1 MSKAIIISGG
11 ELEEGFVETVLSEN
25 EGASIVGVDK
35 GVEYLYHHQI
45 KPNYIVGDF
54 DSIAPEII
62 KYYKTETNVA
72 IREYNPVKDES
83 DTEMAIRIAI
93 TIGST
98 EIYILGAT
106 GGRIDHLW
114 ANVQSLAIACKFN
127 VRAYILDPQ
136 NRIFV
141 TDKPCQLKKSEAYGK
156 YLSVFSLSGDIF
168 DFNMKGTKWPLEHH
182 VLKPT
187 DSLTVSNRF
196 EDETVE
202 IDFIGGMIV
211 VMETKDK

>member
-11 ELEEGFVETVLSEN
+11 ELEEGFVEKVLSEN
-25 EGASIVGVDK
+25 EGASIVGVDR

-93 TIGST
+93 TIGSA

-127 VRAYILDPQ
+127 VKAYILDPQ

-141 TDKPCQLKKSEAYGK
+141 TDKPCQLKKSEAPE
-156 YLSVFSLSGDIF
+156 LRQL
-168 DFNMKGTKWPLEHH
+168 HQQ
-182 VLKPT
+182 VLLP
-187 DSLTVSNRF
+187 DGQF
-196 EDETVE
+196 C
-202 IDFIGGMIV
+202 
-211 VMETKDK
+211 

>member
-11 ELEEGFVETVLSEN
+11 ELEEGFVEKVLSEN
-25 EGASIVGVDK
+25 EGASIVGVDR

-72 IREYNPVKDES
+72 IREYNPDKDES

-93 TIGST
+93 TIGSA

-127 VRAYILDPQ
+127 VKAYILDPQ

-156 YLSVFSLSGDIF
+156 YLSVFSLSGEIF

-182 VLKPT
+182 VLRPT

-196 EDETVE
+196 EDEIVE

>member
-11 ELEEGFVETVLSEN
+11 ELEEGFVEKVLSEN
-25 EGASIVGVDK
+25 EGASIVGVDR

-93 TIGST
+93 TIGSA

-127 VRAYILDPQ
+127 VKAYILDPQ

-156 YLSVFSLSGDIF
+156 YLSVFSLSGEIF

-182 VLKPT
+182 VLRPT

-196 EDETVE
+196 EDEIVE
-202 IDFIGGMIV
+202 IDFIGGTIV

>member
-11 ELEEGFVETVLSEN
+11 ELEEGFVEKVLSEN
-25 EGASIVGVDK
+25 EGASIVGVDT

-72 IREYNPVKDES
+72 VREYNPIKDES

-114 ANVQSLAIACKFN
+114 ANIQSLSIACKFN

-196 EDETVE
+196 EDEIVE
-202 IDFIGGMIV
+202 INFIGGTIV
-211 VMETKDK
+211 VMETRDK

>member
-11 ELEEGFVETVLSEN
+11 ELEEGFVEKVLSEN

-54 DSIAPEII
+54 DSIAPEVI

-196 EDETVE
+196 EDELVE
-202 IDFIGGMIV
+202 IDFIGGTIV
-211 VMETKDK
+211 VMETRDK

>member
-196 EDETVE
+196 EDEIVE
-202 IDFIGGMIV
+202 IDFIGGTIV
-211 VMETKDK
+211 VMETRDK

>member
-54 DSIAPEII
+54 DSIAPEVI

-141 TDKPCQLKKSEAYGK
+141 TDKPSQLKKSEAYGK

-196 EDETVE
+196 EDELVE
-202 IDFIGGMIV
+202 IDFIGGTIV

>member
-11 ELEEGFVETVLSEN
+11 ELEEGFVEKVLSEN

-196 EDETVE
+196 EDELVE
-202 IDFIGGMIV
+202 IDFIGGTIV

>member
-196 EDETVE
+196 EDEIVE
-202 IDFIGGMIV
+202 IDFIGGTIV

>member
-11 ELEEGFVETVLSEN
+11 ELEEGFVEKVLSEN
-25 EGASIVGVDK
+25 EGASIVGVDR

-93 TIGST
+93 PIGSA

-127 VRAYILDPQ
+127 VKAYILDPQ

-156 YLSVFSLSGDIF
+156 YLSVFSLSGEIF

-182 VLKPT
+182 VLRPT

-196 EDETVE
+196 EDEIVE

>member
-11 ELEEGFVETVLSEN
+11 ELEEGFVEKVLSEN
-25 EGASIVGVDK
+25 EGASIVGVDR

-83 DTEMAIRIAI
+83 DTEIAIRIAI
-93 TIGST
+93 TIGSA

-127 VRAYILDPQ
+127 VKAYILDPQ

-156 YLSVFSLSGDIF
+156 YLSVFSLSGEIF

-182 VLKPT
+182 VLRPT

-196 EDETVE
+196 EDEIVE
-202 IDFIGGMIV
+202 IDFIGGTIV

>member
-11 ELEEGFVETVLSEN
+11 ELEEGFVEKVLSEN
-25 EGASIVGVDK
+25 EGASIVGVDR

-93 TIGST
+93 TIGSA

-127 VRAYILDPQ
+127 VKAYILDPQ

-156 YLSVFSLSGDIF
+156 YLSVFSLSGEIF
-168 DFNMKGTKWPLEHH
+168 DFNIKGTKWPLEHH
-182 VLKPT
+182 VLRPT

-196 EDETVE
+196 ADEIVE

-211 VMETKDK
+211 VMETRDK

>member
-114 ANVQSLAIACKFN
+114 ANVQSLAIACRFN

-196 EDETVE
+196 EDEIVE
-202 IDFIGGMIV
+202 IDFIGGTIV
-211 VMETKDK
+211 VMETRDK

>member
-54 DSIAPEII
+54 DSIAPEVI

-196 EDETVE
+196 EDEIVE
-202 IDFIGGMIV
+202 IDFIGGTIV
-211 VMETKDK
+211 VMETRDK

>member
-11 ELEEGFVETVLSEN
+11 ELEEGFVEKVLSEN
-25 EGASIVGVDK
+25 EGASIVGVDR

-93 TIGST
+93 TIGSA

-127 VRAYILDPQ
+127 VKAYILDPQ

-156 YLSVFSLSGDIF
+156 YLSVFSLSGEIF

-182 VLKPT
+182 VLRPT

-196 EDETVE
+196 EDEIVE

>member
-11 ELEEGFVETVLSEN
+11 ELEEGFVEKVLSEN
-25 EGASIVGVDK
+25 EGASIVGVDR

-93 TIGST
+93 TIGSA

-127 VRAYILDPQ
+127 VKAYILDPQ

-141 TDKPCQLKKSEAYGK
+141 TDKSCQLKKSEAYGK
-156 YLSVFSLSGDIF
+156 YLSVFSLSGEIF

-182 VLKPT
+182 VLRPT

-196 EDETVE
+196 EDEIVE

>member
-196 EDETVE
+196 EDELVE
-202 IDFIGGMIV
+202 IDFIGGTIV

>member
-11 ELEEGFVETVLSEN
+11 ELVEGFVEKFLSEN

-72 IREYNPVKDES
+72 IREYNPIKDES

-114 ANVQSLAIACKFN
+114 ANIQSLSIACKFN

-196 EDETVE
+196 EDEIVE
-202 IDFIGGMIV
+202 IDFIGGTIV
-211 VMETKDK
+211 VMETRDK

>member
-11 ELEEGFVETVLSEN
+11 ELEEGFVEKVLSEN

-72 IREYNPVKDES
+72 VREYNPIKDES

-114 ANVQSLAIACKFN
+114 ANIQSLSIACKFN

-196 EDETVE
+196 EDEIVE
-202 IDFIGGMIV
+202 IDFIGGTIV
-211 VMETKDK
+211 VMETRDK

>member
-54 DSIAPEII
+54 DSIAPEVI

-187 DSLTVSNRF
+187 DSLTVRHRF
-196 EDETVE
+196 EDELVE
-202 IDFIGGMIV
+202 IDFIGGTIV

>member
-114 ANVQSLAIACKFN
+114 ANVQSLAIACRFN

-196 EDETVE
+196 EDELVE
-202 IDFIGGMIV
+202 IDFIGGTIV
-211 VMETKDK
+211 VMETRDK